1 MYKLSISVLYV
12 CIHIVLVLFLEKSD
26 RLFDTES
33 GSAEHDLKDEFSELS
48 PEVLEWVLNLIIF

>member
-1 MYKLSISVLYV
+1 MHTHRTRFL
-12 CIHIVLVLFLEKSD
+12 LEKSD

-48 PEVLEWVLNLIIF
+48 PEFLEWVLKPD